1 MDIQGINH
9 VGIRVRDL
17 ATTRQFYEQLGFE
30 FVVGPVGPEPVAI
43 MRHPGGVVINFIL
56 NATEDLPADNPL
68 MDREDKPT
76 GYTHVALEVPDL
88 DAAREE
94 LDRLGIEV
102 SGGPIDVGDA
112 RFLFIRDPDLNVL
125 ELNQP
130 HAPGDFKRSG
140 H

>member
-1 MDIQGINH
+1 MNIQGINH

-17 ATTRQFYEQLGFE
+17 ATTRRFYEQLGFE

-43 MRHPGGVVINFIL
+43 MTHPGGVVINFIL
-56 NATEDLPADNPL
+56 NTSDTAADDNVL
-68 MDREDKPT
+68 MDREEKLP

-88 DAAREE
+88 DAVREE
-94 LDRLGIEV
+94 LDRLGIPL

-112 RFLFIRDPDLNVL
+112 RFVFIRDPDGNVI

-130 HAPGDFKRSG
+130 KAPGTFKRSG

>member
-1 MDIQGINH
+1 MDIQRVNH

-17 ATTRQFYEQLGFE
+17 KTTRRFYEQLGFE

-56 NATEDLPADNPL
+56 NATDELPTSNVL
-68 MDREDKPT
+68 MDNEAKPT
-76 GYTHVALEVPDL
+76 GYTHIALEVPDL

-94 LDRLGIEV
+94 LDRLGIPL

-112 RFLFIRDPDLNVL
+112 RFLFIRDPDLNTV
-125 ELNQP
+125 EFNQP
-130 HAPGDFKRSG
+130 QSPGGFKRSG